1 MLEGIDW
8 AVVIP
13 LANEAESFDSFI
25 RELAGVLDTTRSGQ
39 VYLVVDKASKDSTLD
54 LCKGLSSKD
63 NRFTTIWEPRNTN
76 VVDAYLRGY
85 REAFKNGHQLIVEMD
100 GGFSHEP
107 KALPLILETLCKGY
121 ECVFGSRFITGG
133 SMEETSRYR
142 LFLSKGGTLVANALL
157 GTRMK
162 DMTSGFQG
170 FHRSIVGQFLD
181 HDFISKGHFYQT
193 ELRFLLRKKRYVE
206 IPIHYKATSGTV
218 SGYSVFNSLYCLLYY
233 CLHRNTGI

>member
-1 MLEGIDW
+1 MLENVDW

-13 LANEAESFDSFI
+13 LANEEESFDSFA
-25 RELAGVLDTTRSGQ
+25 RELTGILNTTRSGQ

-54 LCKGLSSKD
+54 LCKKLSYKD
-63 NRFTTIWEPRNTN
+63 SRFTTVWEPRNTN

-85 REAFKNGHQLIVEMD
+85 DEAFKNGHQFIVEMD
-100 GGFSHEP
+100 GGFSHDP
-107 KALPLILETLCKGY
+107 KALPLLLEPLVEGY
-121 ECVFGSRFITGG
+121 ECVFGSRFIDGG
-133 SMEETSRYR
+133 SMEESGRYR

-170 FHRSIVGQFLD
+170 FHRSIVQQFLD
-181 HDFISKGHFYQT
+181 YKFISKGHFYQT

-206 IPIHYKATSGTV
+206 VPIHYRATSGTV

-233 CLHRNTGI
+233 CLNRNTGI